1 MNVKKIEK
9 EINKYDDKKYDNI
22 NWTKVWSKKYPILDK
37 YQTEVDIDKYTT
49 EIKRL
54 LNSLEEDYNYN
65 RLDDMLVLKD
75 ILAKTYFNNK
85 Q

>member
-37 YQTEVDIDKYTT
+37 Y
-49 EIKRL
+49 
-54 LNSLEEDYNYN
+54 
-65 RLDDMLVLKD
+65 
-75 ILAKTYFNNK
+75 
-85 Q
+85 